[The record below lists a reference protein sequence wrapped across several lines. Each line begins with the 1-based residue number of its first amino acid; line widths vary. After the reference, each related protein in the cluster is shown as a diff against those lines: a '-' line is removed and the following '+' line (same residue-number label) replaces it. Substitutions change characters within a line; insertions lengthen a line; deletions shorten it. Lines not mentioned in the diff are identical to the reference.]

1 MCRYSL
7 TLWELGL
14 PQMNL
19 GYTTQTIKPLK
30 ALTALTEHVLR
41 TRGSVFSV
49 SSEARVIVIISEAV
63 FFLQHAT
70 PRPFKMELVKFLL
83 GERTGGPLSTFLN
96 SRKHRKD
103 HFSPGWV
110 DVSWLPRRSLTGV
123 FSTSLSLTGQSA
135 NCPVLGMVPMSTYM
149 FSASQRPGLE
159 RHVID
164 TLFNGQT
171 CTQKGLVT

>member
-49 SSEARVIVIISEAV
+49 SSEARVIDIISEAV
-63 FFLQHAT
+63 FFIQHAT
-70 PRPFKMELVKFLL
+70 PRPFKMELIKLL
-83 GERTGGPLSTFLN
+83 LEERTGGPLSTFLN
-96 SRKHRKD
+96 S
-103 HFSPGWV
+103 
-110 DVSWLPRRSLTGV
+110 
-123 FSTSLSLTGQSA
+123 
-135 NCPVLGMVPMSTYM
+135 
-149 FSASQRPGLE
+149 
-159 RHVID
+159 
-164 TLFNGQT
+164 
-171 CTQKGLVT
+171 